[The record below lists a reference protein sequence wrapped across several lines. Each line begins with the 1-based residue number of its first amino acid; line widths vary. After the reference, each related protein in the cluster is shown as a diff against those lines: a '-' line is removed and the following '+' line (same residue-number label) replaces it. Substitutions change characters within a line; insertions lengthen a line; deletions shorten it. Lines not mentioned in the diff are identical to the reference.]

1 MTLPSKVW
9 AVTVVVVGVLAA
21 HLQGATLPRTG
32 DHKYNLAYSPDNSTH
47 SDGEQVRPGDG
58 DAGQNIP
65 EEGIKEL
72 LEYLELE
79 AVDAHDPRIS
89 EPGGLKMTSHT
100 GDDLFF
106 TKDRQGKIS
115 VNGSPVE
122 GLKTLE
128 DGTQIYTLERFLE
141 DHKDRLDEAFQFLS
155 TQADVA
161 TTLTSQGEE
170 LQERPGEPS
179 VGPVQVPRPSSVK
192 QDSAPRFSV
201 VVSQVTEISS
211 EVSPTI
217 TAHSQREDIF
227 PVTEPFPENSPGD
240 IPLADSPN
248 VSRNFETYSLS
259 QPIPVTEPLTANSR
273 SSFTEFDNEEFKT
286 LPMTEFGFGISP
298 KEVLNADTVRESTN
312 EEFISGLDNSPQ
324 LLYDSYL
331 KTQTPAE
338 TLDFIPLDEPE
349 QEIGDKPSR
358 DSKSLGIIFNT
369 PDEVEDPHTVEPSP
383 ATDITSEVIV
393 DIVPKTEISFESS
406 ADSVSSS
413 DNDAVPE
420 AESNI
425 LTTPIPEVLSVK
437 FEETHPEPVLPNSLK
452 ETAAPVSFPGVE
464 PETDKILLSEIA
476 DPKKEDSVFER
487 DVTILKTQE
496 QELEGQRAGSTKAVS
511 QLEANVAEPKV
522 EEPELETKSLMREAK
537 FAALETDVA
546 GSELDIPVSTADIDE
561 PAREVSISELNIVE
575 PLADVTDNVEP
586 GTEPTLFRV
595 GTVDPATEDAL
606 SEAGAVEPETEV
618 ALSEVGNEEPEREVG
633 VSVEALTVS
642 RIPPLVEQNEASSL
656 IDLWRH
662 ALAYQESS
670 TSLTDTAD
678 PMTILSPD
686 YLEMVNLVPQDSPH
700 PLYDDSADNEALRT
714 QFLLDYLVLEPVI
727 DQDPRLTEPQ
737 GLTVTNLAGKE
748 LTFKADKDGNVVV
761 NNIPVVDH
769 RILPDGTQV
778 YTLGD
783 FLFDH
788 RAKIEQ
794 ATRKLSSQLGVE
806 EEPTTVP
813 DEVTSDPPLP
823 TPVITETVDA
833 ESPSTSEQDTSASL
847 VVSPL
852 PGSLDSGTSS
862 LYNLWRHALRNQKPT
877 AATSHAEAPGTVVSP
892 RLSLMANLVPQD
904 APNPLYDTS
913 VENSHLRTNFLLSYL
928 VNDAVRAN
936 DPRLTTP
943 EGLTLANLAHKNIT
957 FKREADGKMTVNG
970 KGVMQVQQ
978 LPDGTVVYTI
988 DDFLFD
994 HRPLVVDAFKKLLS
1008 QSLPTGIIPQPTGR
1022 ELKESVPIEETAG
1035 VVGTGVPEIPLIV
1048 DEEDTLP
1055 LLNLWRHA
1063 LWSQDSRLSLRDEQ
1077 VPRMLLSP
1085 DFFTLVNLVPQDA
1098 PHPLYDNS
1106 DENVALRTQ
1115 FLRDYLV
1122 LDPLN
1127 VQDPRLTQPE
1137 GLSVTNLGGKTLVFK
1152 ADAEGLISV
1161 NGVPVEVIEILTD
1174 GTQVYTLTDFLFDHR
1189 ARVDEAFDKLTSS
1202 SVRSP
1207 FDTDVEPPESPAE
1220 APVEKEEMLV
1230 SRGEAPV
1237 LEKHLTGAEDFLL
1250 SEEEL
1255 SVSDVHVPLAAADP
1269 AVSEMDLP
1277 VSEADFPA
1285 VEADL
1290 PVPKADY
1297 PVSEVDLVLSET
1309 DLPVSEADL
1318 PVSEADLPVSEADL
1332 TVSEAD
1338 LPVSEADLPVSETDQ
1353 PVFEA
1358 DQPVSETGQPVSEA
1372 DQSVS
1377 EADQP
1382 VSETDQPVS
1391 ETDQPVFEAD
1401 QPVSETDQPVS
1412 EADQPVSET
1421 DQPVSETGLPVFEAD
1436 QPESEADQP
1445 VSETDQPVSE
1455 TDQPVSEAD
1464 QPVSETDQSVSE
1476 TDQPVFE
1483 TDQPVSEA
1491 DHPVSEADQP
1501 VSETDQPVFEADQP
1515 VSEADQPVSETDL
1528 PASEAV
1534 ALLPGGELPLSESEV
1549 SQNEAGVRSFEAII
1563 PVFNTYEPPVFEA
1576 EVPVS
1581 VAGVPVSVA
1590 GVPFTEAEVKLSK
1603 GETEEPLDI
1612 SDLSVFRVSLSEAD
1626 VPDSES
1632 KVIVPRAEAPEMDLP
1647 LTVSERERST
1657 SEADA
1662 LVYEPQLPAL
1672 QDASVAEADIL
1683 VSEAKLP
1690 AVEELPLN
1698 QAVASVSE
1706 AELPAVEEL
1715 PLNQAV
1721 ASVSEA
1727 ELPAVEE
1734 LPLNQADASVAE
1746 AEPPAVEELPLNQA
1760 VASVSEAELP
1770 AVEELPLNQAD
1781 ASVAEAELPA
1791 VEELPLNQ
1799 AVASVSEA
1807 ELPAVEEL
1815 PLNQAAASVSEAELP
1830 AVEELPLHQVD
1841 ASVSEAE
1848 LPALESEVPLHR
1860 KYIPVPEEELPVTT
1874 EVPIAVKVHTYEV
1887 EETVSE
1893 SEQPVSTPES
1903 SVATATLTVPSIPP
1917 LVEETN
1923 LSFLNLWYHALRKQ
1937 GTSPAH
1943 KDEREPMT
1951 LLSPSSILMVNLVP
1965 QDAPHPLYDDSPE
1978 NAQLR
1983 ARFILDYLIKEP
1995 VSTQDARM
2003 TQPGGLSVSNLRG
2016 QRLTFKKDIDDKI
2029 TVNGIPVEVVETLVD
2044 GSRVYT
2050 LSDFLFDHQAEVKE
2064 AFNKLISNS
2073 RSLRDYSE

>member
-1318 PVSEADLPVSEADL
+1318 PVSEADLPVSEAD
-1332 TVSEAD
+1332 
-1338 LPVSEADLPVSETDQ
+1338 
-1353 PVFEA
+1353 
-1358 DQPVSETGQPVSEA
+1358 
-1372 DQSVS
+1372 
-1377 EADQP
+1377 
-1382 VSETDQPVS
+1382 
-1391 ETDQPVFEAD
+1391 
-1401 QPVSETDQPVS
+1401 
-1412 EADQPVSET
+1412 QPVSET